1 MSGRKVLFE
10 TLYRLRLPIWD
21 TPPPQELRDLIEGPA
36 AMPAGHALDVGCGTG
51 INAVYLARHGWRVT
65 AVDFSAAAIASA
77 RRGAHGVGGATFLH
91 GDVTTLSQLQIEPPI
106 DLVLDMGCYHS
117 LPNAAKPAYV
127 SELGKVMASGTPLVM
142 WEGIRISPGEIPAA
156 FETDFVVESVHRK
169 DFPIKR
175 FLVRHTITAHW
186 YRLRRR

>member
-21 TPPPQELRDLIEGPA
+21 TPPPDELRDLVEGATALPT
-36 AMPAGHALDVGCGTG
+36 GHALDVGCGSG

-65 AVDFSAAAIASA
+65 AIDFSAAAIARACRAA
-77 RRGAHGVGGATFLH
+77 RGVEGATFLE
-91 GDVTTLSQLQIEPPI
+91 GDVTMLSVLPIDRPI

-117 LPNAAKPAYV
+117 LPDSAKPLYV
-127 SELGKVMASGTPLVM
+127 GELAEVMAPGTPLVM
-142 WEGIRISPGEIPAA
+142 WEGIRIAPGEIPAA
-156 FETDFVVESVHRK
+156 FARDFVVESVHRK

-175 FLVRHTITAHW
+175 FLVRRTITAHW